1 MGRNGQPVEV
11 LQFTGK
17 KHLTKQEIESR
28 RKSEIKFGDKK
39 LSCPAYV
46 KSDEQAYKKWKE
58 VIDLYKNV
66 EFIASG
72 DAGLLARYCKTY
84 SEYLDM
90 LKSYQRI
97 KEIHYDSEDL
107 DEAINGSYT
116 DEDDENKDKQLF
128 SGKVKK
134 QLRDMIS
141 IYAIL
146 NIEAAINKK
155 MDMLIKMEDRMFLN
169 PLAKVKNV
177 PKKEESQ
184 PESKWDSYK

>member
-1 MGRNGQPVEV
+1 MGRNAQPVDI
-11 LQFTGK
+11 LLFTGK
-17 KHLTKQEIESR
+17 KHLTKEEIESR
-28 RKSEIKFGDKK
+28 KNSEIKFGDSKM
-39 LSCPAYV
+39 SCPPYV

-58 VIDLYKNV
+58 VTNLYKNV
-66 EFIASG
+66 EFVASG
-72 DAGLLARYCKTY
+72 DSGLLARYCKTY

-97 KEIHYDSEDL
+97 KEIHYGSDDL
-107 DEAINGSYT
+107 DECLNAVYQDNETEVAVFG
-116 DEDDENKDKQLF
+116 
-128 SGKVKK
+128 GKVRK

-141 IYAIL
+141 ITAIL

-177 PKKEESQ
+177 PKKEEAK